1 MSNPKEKL
9 RNFLTENGIVET
21 SKLTGLSYQRIIKEF
36 DLGYKTFDD
45 IEFKPHPLGNG
56 IQGVIIFDNS
66 YGASVVQT
74 ETSYGGK
81 SGLYEM
87 AILDKMGHLMYT
99 TQITDDVIGYLT
111 PEQVTEKLIQI
122 QDLKK

>member
-1 MSNPKEKL
+1 MNNPKEKL
-9 RNFLTENGIVET
+9 RKFLNENGIVET
-21 SKLTGLSYQRIIKEF
+21 SKITSLPYSRIIQDF
-36 DLGYKTFDD
+36 GLDYKTFDD

-56 IQGVIIFDNS
+56 IQGVITFDND